1 MRTILLNGAVDG
13 RLRAEEGG
21 ATEPT
26 GGAASAPADT
36 GAAEAQA
43 ADAPTSAFAA
53 GGTAADDAADKPA
66 ETPASGDAPTA
77 DAPTS
82 AFAAKKVAADGTAA
96 DKTHTAEGA
105 ADDLTR
111 EQVAAMSDA
120 DWVKQCVEG
129 ADETATA
136 DTPIL
141 EGLAKT
147 AREIGVTPKQMQALD
162 RRLGEVLNERIGKL
176 QAEKDAAD
184 REAAQKATQECL
196 AAFDDSEWADIRAA
210 GKEFIPEDS
219 ELGKMMQGSLGSN
232 KEMLTILK
240 ALGESLRGDASPST
254 GASGSGLSLE
264 ERMFRKTVPSV
275 LR

>member
-1 MRTILLNGAVDG
+1 MRTILLNGVVDG

-21 ATEPT
+21 AVETT
-26 GGAASAPADT
+26 GGAVAVDGT
-36 GAAEAQA
+36 A
-43 ADAPTSAFAA
+43 ADNTHAEEAPTSAFAA
-53 GGTAADDAADKPA
+53 GGTAADGAADKPA

-82 AFAAKKVAADGTAA
+82 AFAAKVAADGTAA
-96 DKTHTAEGA
+96 DETHAADGA

-120 DWVKQCVEG
+120 DWVKRCVEG
-129 ADETATA
+129 LDEGEAL

-162 RRLGEVLNERIGKL
+162 RRFGEVIGERIGKL

-232 KEMLTILK
+232 KEMLKILK
-240 ALGESLRGDASPST
+240 VLGESLRGDASPST

>member
-13 RLRAEEGG
+13 RLRAEESGAVETTGG
-21 ATEPT
+21 ATE
-26 GGAASAPADT
+26 GMAAD
-36 GAAEAQA
+36 AAVGQTQDGA
-43 ADAPTSAFAA
+43 ADAPTSAFA
-53 GGTAADDAADKPA
+53 TKDAAEKPDGA
-66 ETPASGDAPTA
+66 EEKPDGSA

-82 AFAAKKVAADGTAA
+82 AFAAKVAADEGA
-96 DKTHTAEGA
+96 KAEKPDGA

-111 EQVAAMSDA
+111 EQVAAMSDE

-196 AAFDDSEWADIRAA
+196 AAFDDSEWADIHAA
-210 GKEFIPEDS
+210 GKEYIPEGS

-240 ALGESLRGDASPST
+240 ALGESLRSDASPST

>member
-1 MRTILLNGAVDG
+1 MRTILLNGAVDR

-21 ATEPT
+21 AVETA
-26 GGAASAPADT
+26 GGAEGGTAAD
-36 GAAEAQA
+36 AAAGQTQDGA
-43 ADAPTSAFAA
+43 ADAPTSAFA
-53 GGTAADDAADKPA
+53 TKDAAEKPDGA
-66 ETPASGDAPTA
+66 EEKEKPDGAA

-82 AFAAKKVAADGTAA
+82 AFVAKAEKPDGAAEKPDGT
-96 DKTHTAEGA
+96 

-111 EQVAAMSDA
+111 EQVAAMSDE

-196 AAFDDSEWADIRAA
+196 AAFDDSEWADIHAA
-210 GKEFIPEDS
+210 GKEYIPEGS

-240 ALGESLRGDASPST
+240 ALGESLRSDASPST

>member
-21 ATEPT
+21 ATETT
-26 GGAASAPADT
+26 GGA
-36 GAAEAQA
+36 
-43 ADAPTSAFAA
+43 
-53 GGTAADDAADKPA
+53 
-66 ETPASGDAPTA
+66 
-77 DAPTS
+77 
-82 AFAAKKVAADGTAA
+82 VAADGTAA
-96 DKTHTAEGA
+96 DKTHAEEAPTSAFAAKGVAADGTAADKTHAADGA

-120 DWVKQCVEG
+120 DWVKRCVEG
-129 ADETATA
+129 LDEGKAL

-162 RRLGEVLNERIGKL
+162 RRFGEVIGERIGKL

-210 GKEFIPEDS
+210 GKEFIPDDS

-232 KEMLTILK
+232 KEMLKILK
-240 ALGESLRGDASPST
+240 VLGESLRGDASPST

-264 ERMFRKTVPSV
+264 ERMFRKTVPSG